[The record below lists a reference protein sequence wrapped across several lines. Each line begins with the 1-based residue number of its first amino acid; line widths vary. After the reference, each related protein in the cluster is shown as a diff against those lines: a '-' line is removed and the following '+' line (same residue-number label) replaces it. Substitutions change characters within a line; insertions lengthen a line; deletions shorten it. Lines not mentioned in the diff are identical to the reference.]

1 MRTTRADQAARNTGT
16 TRLKRFAADRL
27 RGLVHPL
34 AALLLGLVAGA
45 IAIVAVGG
53 SVAETYAEMW
63 KGAFGSFYYT
73 TNTLARSTPIM
84 LIGLGVALAFRSGFF
99 NLGAEGQLLFGAL
112 AAAVTALYL
121 PVPPALAMLAAL
133 VAGIAAGGAWSLLAG
148 WLDLRFRL
156 NLLISTLLLNYIAI
170 YVCSYFVS
178 FPLKD
183 TSGNAALNQTNMV
196 DRAVWLP
203 KLFKGMSVHAGF
215 VIAAVAAVLLY
226 LILRHTVAGYHL
238 RMHGSNPLFALYG
251 GVRRGR
257 LMAWAMLASG
267 GFAGLAGAVEVLG
280 TQYRYIDNALTAP
293 GYAWSGI
300 MAALL
305 ANSHPLGTAAAA
317 ILLAALQTGGMGVER
332 NTEVPLEIASVI
344 QAAIIL
350 FISARFTLALFRR
363 RKARAADGSAA

>member
-1 MRTTRADQAARNTGT
+1 MALMRLIARSLG
-16 TRLKRFAADRL
+16 
-27 RGLVHPL
+27 GWIHPL
-34 AALLLGLVAGA
+34 AALLLGLAAGA
-45 IAIVAVGG
+45 IAIIAVGG

-73 TNTLARSTPIM
+73 TNTLARATPIM
-84 LIGLGVALAFRSGFF
+84 LIGLGVALAFRAGFF
-99 NLGAEGQLLFGAL
+99 NLGAEGQLLLGAL

-121 PVPPALAMLAAL
+121 PAPPAAAMIAAL
-133 VAGIAAGGAWSLLAG
+133 AAGIAAGGAWSLLAG

-170 YVCSYFVS
+170 YLASYFVS

-183 TSGNAALNQTNMV
+183 TSGNAAINQTNMV
-196 DRAVWLP
+196 DKAVWLP

-215 VIAAVAAVLLY
+215 VIAALAAVLLY
-226 LILRHTVAGYHL
+226 LFLRHTAAGYHL
-238 RMHGSNPLFALYG
+238 RMHGSNPLFAVYG

-257 LMAWAMLASG
+257 LMIAAMLASG

-305 ANSHPLGTAAAA
+305 AGSHPLGTAAAA

-350 FISARFTLALFRR
+350 FISARFMHAFFKR
-363 RKARAADGSAA
+363 RKARAADGPAA